1 MWGDWSAWSNCTET
15 CGGGEQ
21 TRNRTC
27 DSPEPNAVGDNCTV
41 NGNHADS
48 ETATQ
53 LCNVHVCPE
62 ASNACKNIS

>member
-48 ETATQ
+48 ETAPQ

-62 ASNACKNIS
+62 TSNASKNIS